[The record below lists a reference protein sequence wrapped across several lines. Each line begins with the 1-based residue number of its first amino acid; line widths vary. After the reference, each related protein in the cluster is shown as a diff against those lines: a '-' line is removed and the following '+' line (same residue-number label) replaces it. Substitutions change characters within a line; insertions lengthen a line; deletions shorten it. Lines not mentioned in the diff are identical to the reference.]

1 MSCCVKIKLIGVL
14 ALLLTLN
21 AWAEEVG
28 DRWGTEKREREF
40 YRVVNVPIPKTMVV
54 EASAFELMPD
64 KRLAVGTRRG
74 DIFLLSGIDEK
85 KPSPKYKL
93 FATGLDEIFGLAHRR
108 GALYVTQSCELT
120 RVTDTNRDG
129 KADRFE
135 TISDAWGYGNY
146 H

>member
-54 EASAFELMPD
+54 EAAWH
-64 KRLAVGTRRG
+64 KRT
-74 DIFLLSGIDEK
+74 
-85 KPSPKYKL
+85 
-93 FATGLDEIFGLAHRR
+93 
-108 GALYVTQSCELT
+108 
-120 RVTDTNRDG
+120 
-129 KADRFE
+129 
-135 TISDAWGYGNY
+135 
-146 H
+146 